1 MKYHVEI
8 HKWKG
13 DEMYEHLTPLTLE
26 QAEALVEDHFGDV
39 EWADTQ
45 MGFQVWDED
54 LRDEDFDLLFAK
66 GGPELWEISMM
77 DENGFIEEWSED
89 LLNGIEEQDTTEI
102 RTDWK
107 PE

>member
-13 DEMYEHLTPLTLE
+13 DEMYEHLNDLTLAD
-26 QAEALVEDHFGDV
+26 AEALVEDRFGDV
-39 EWADTQ
+39 QWANTQ

-54 LRDEDFDLLFAK
+54 LRIEYFDLLFAE

-77 DENGFIEEWSED
+77 DEQGRIEEWSED
-89 LLNGIEEQDTTEI
+89 LLNGIEEQE
-102 RTDWK
+102 
-107 PE
+107 